1 MGSQGELKFPI
12 GNLACIHYDYLVPV
26 ERAMAVSDTVARR
39 LYVLRQALT
48 FRLEARPRLSASS
61 LVQGASISLC
71 DAGGYNFPD
80 SKP

>member
-1 MGSQGELKFPI
+1 MIIWS
-12 GNLACIHYDYLVPV
+12 PV

-48 FRLEARPRLSASS
+48 VRLEALSRLSASS
-61 LVQGASISLC
+61 LMQGVSISLC